1 MYLVSSVT
9 RREAV
14 NSAKE
19 LSLVYHRLHQLNLVS
34 GSTEGRF
41 TGLMLAFS
49 AVNMAEASSDVLSA
63 EQLADIYVAAAMRIK
78 ASCPSFLQFCNR
90 YVKSK
95 M

>member
-1 MYLVSSVT
+1 MT

-19 LSLVYHRLHQLNLVS
+19 VSLVYHRLHQLNLVS
-34 GSTEGRF
+34 GSTEGHF

-49 AVNMAEASSDVLSA
+49 AVNMAETSSDVLPA
-63 EQLADIYVAAAMRIK
+63 DQLADIYVAAALRIK

-90 YVKSK
+90 YVELK

>member
-1 MYLVSSVT
+1 
-9 RREAV
+9 
-14 NSAKE
+14 
-19 LSLVYHRLHQLNLVS
+19 
-34 GSTEGRF
+34 
-41 TGLMLAFS
+41 MLAFS

-90 YVKSK
+90 CVKLK